1 MGRIL
6 PGDITKPFKARKAEL
21 IGFRDS
27 FATRV
32 GERALGSLLTPQG
45 VATGVKLVAPFVKM
59 GGREEG
65 LTESALG
72 LSPAAE
78 VAAKRVTPPA
88 APTTAGSAAVGP
100 AQQQLPTTDVAQ
112 QAGSVTPA
120 PVTVGGQR
128 RYTAYNPRGLRTE
141 GDVPDV
147 MGLTSAEEEA
157 MLRAEGEEELR
168 QIIADTPDPEERRR
182 LVRQFFESHF
192 TGESLPQD
200 YYLTDKEDVATDL
213 DEMRQIIADTPDPQ
227 ERARL
232 LREFQGSF
240 LPGPPEPPSKLKVL
254 IDQVNETYRDQPTI
268 RAKLVTDL
276 VRADY
281 KRRALRGSRGPAV
294 RGLDTAESD
303 RQRAQGIATDL
314 EELEQIIADTPDP
327 QERAKLLRE
336 FQGSFLPGPP
346 EPAATLSP
354 EELIEQINRQY
365 KDNPTIRR
373 KLVGDVVRG
382 TLAGKPKADTST
394 AAAEK
399 AISDINR
406 SFKDNPTIRKRLV
419 QGVVQRTL
427 KGPLM
432 GQIYSIQDGQAILDP
447 RARAKIAEMA
457 KRLGGDPVELLKALI
472 PESKMNS
479 TAVNKRSGASG
490 LIQFTNVAL
499 NEMKRN
505 NLIPKN
511 LKLSDIRKMDALE
524 QLDLAEK
531 YFQMHSGKADY
542 SQPGEFSVA
551 IFGPAGLGKP
561 RSTVLYGGKTKA
573 YTQNRE
579 VDAKDPKKRKGYIT
593 VDDYLKFKDRFVK
606 SFQKKAKLP
615 VFTTE
620 TEELQ
625 KIDPIPGIAA
635 STPEVVESGIED
647 QTAQVTVPDDIPDS
661 SQGQAR
667 PVIRRAVREIDE
679 TLQAVDEQ
687 ERRDQ
692 QQKRPPLVEMTPEQ
706 LSAVRRSGGAPG
718 PAPSP
723 VKAVG
728 MEREARRKDALQE
741 QEEKKKRS
749 ADSMLRSLAKVG
761 SFRDQQ
767 RYIEGTL
774 RRGDLDANQVQA
786 LTMAAGLIRDR
797 MQPRTLAEALFAAE
811 RGTTVGDLWFDKTM
825 RGVTGA
831 KEQSSFTPYQQYQI
845 GRDKD
850 KDERAEEKENKKAFT
865 GEVVD
870 ARNQVRRLRNNYN
883 RMKADKRFEA
893 SILTGADSMLRT
905 IGRYEAEMDKILRE
919 SRRREVDLE
928 KLEKRFAKV
937 NQGLTSA
944 TSQLTIKLGQSGN
957 ADAVEELFNS
967 PIDEGQS
974 NVDAAR
980 QAMGQ

>member
-6 PGDITKPFKARKAEL
+6 PGDISKPFQADNLR
-21 IGFRDS
+21 S
-27 FATRV
+27 FQRRTSLGQRV
-32 GERALGSLLTPQG
+32 GERALSSFLTPQG
-45 VATGVKLVAPFVKM
+45 VTTGVKLIAPFIKM
-59 GGREEG
+59 GGGEEG

-100 AQQQLPTTDVAQ
+100 AQQQLPTTEAAQ
-112 QAGSVTPA
+112 QTGPVTPA
-120 PVTVGGQR
+120 PMTVGGQR

-141 GDVPDV
+141 GDALDV

-157 MLRAEGEEELR
+157 ILRAEGEEELR

-182 LVRQFFESHF
+182 LVRQFVEGHF

-200 YYLTDKEDVATDL
+200 YYLVDKKDLATDQEEL
-213 DEMRQIIADTPDPQ
+213 ADIIKNTPDPEQ
-227 ERARL
+227 R
-232 LREFQGSF
+232 
-240 LPGPPEPPSKLKVL
+240 K
-254 IDQVNETYRDQPTI
+254 RDI
-268 RAKLVTDL
+268 
-276 VRADY
+276 
-281 KRRALRGSRGPAV
+281 
-294 RGLDTAESD
+294 
-303 RQRAQGIATDL
+303 
-314 EELEQIIADTPDP
+314 
-327 QERAKLLRE
+327 RE

-382 TLAGKPKADTST
+382 TLAGKPKAGTST

-406 SFKDNPTIRKRLV
+406 SFKDNPTIRKRLI

-723 VKAVG
+723 VEAVG

-845 GRDKD
+845 ERNKD
-850 KDERAEEKENKKAFT
+850 KDERAEERENKKAFT

-893 SILTGADSMLRT
+893 SILTDADSMLRT

-919 SRRREVDLE
+919 SRRRKVDLE